1 MCTHPYVSM
10 TFPSVVLTSLEGS
23 LLTMKGP
30 LGVMTFNLAHFD
42 PTGTLGASLIHTE
55 QGSTLHLSVH
65 TDGDSLTIIQSTL
78 RNAIHGVAQ
87 GFLVELEAK
96 GVGYKILREGN
107 TMSFKLGLSHTVATE
122 VPKDVVILNPHPQ
135 RMMIFGMDKQRVHSI
150 VAQLRALRPPEVY
163 KGKGLVRKGESLRRK
178 EGKKK

>member
-1 MCTHPYVSM
+1 
-10 TFPSVVLTSLEGS
+10 
-23 LLTMKGP
+23 
-30 LGVMTFNLAHFD
+30 
-42 PTGTLGASLIHTE
+42 
-55 QGSTLHLSVH
+55 
-65 TDGDSLTIIQSTL
+65 
-78 RNAIHGVAQ
+78 
-87 GFLVELEAK
+87 
-96 GVGYKILREGN
+96 VGYKILREGN